1 MLRFI
6 KASKKLKGLKLIKHV
21 KEKIKDKME
30 KLSMKIIKIKK
41 KMDR

>member
-21 KEKIKDKME
+21 KEKIEDKMD
-30 KLSMKIIKIKK
+30 KL
-41 KMDR
+41 